1 MGYTFKLCAKMSPS
15 PPTYPCRV
23 LGYGEKSNIEFFKWL
38 VEEGTKTT
46 RLLKYELRNVC
57 AGPAGPGEMAQ

>member
-1 MGYTFKLCAKMSPS
+1 MMGYTFKLCAKMSPS

-38 VEEGTKTT
+38 VEEGTKT
-46 RLLKYELRNVC
+46 
-57 AGPAGPGEMAQ
+57 ADS